1 MKNKNTR
8 EEEQRSNFDVEGK
21 EVGNT
26 EILDTESGKRE
37 KLDKGMTGREIEE
50 TTYEGTDI
58 EGKAVGDEEE
68 IRDLRE
74 GTTEKPLE
82 GLEDLP
88 EDKGKVRSNRMASKD
103 KNQSSGGTTTKE
115 RTDELKDKD
124 MYQGKDIKGQT
135 QDERPGQEHKMDPEP
150 IYDHPANKGLGRL
163 KDKVAIITGGDSG
176 IGRAV
181 AVAYAKEGA
190 KVVIAYNVSDR
201 DAEQTKGDI
210 ESYGGEALLIK
221 GDIGDSAFCKKV
233 VEDTVKKFGKL
244 DILVNNAA
252 EQHPQKSI
260 EDITDEQLERTFRT
274 NIFAMFYLTRAAMP
288 HLKEGSVIINTSSV
302 TAFRGSAGL
311 LDYSSTKGAITSF
324 TRSLSANLAE
334 KKIRVNQIAPG
345 PIWTPLIPSTFDKE
359 KVEKFGEDVPLK
371 RPGQPVELA
380 EAYIFLA
387 SDGSTYI
394 TGQTIHINGGEI
406 VNG

>member
-1 MKNKNTR
+1 MKNTEIDDKEKNNL
-8 EEEQRSNFDVEGK
+8 EVEGK

-26 EILDTESGKRE
+26 EILDMETGKRE
-37 KLDKGMTGREIEE
+37 KLDKGMTGRKIEE
-50 TTYEGTDI
+50 TTYEDTDI

-68 IRDLRE
+68 IQDLRE
-74 GTTEKPLE
+74 GTTEKVITGLE
-82 GLEDLP
+82 GNP
-88 EDKGKVRSNRMASKD
+88 EDKGKMRSNRMAGKEKD
-103 KNQSSGGTTTKE
+103 SRSSGGTITRE
-115 RTDELKDKD
+115 RTDELRDKD

-135 QDERPGQEHKMDPEP
+135 QDERPGQEYKMDPEP

-190 KVVIAYNVSDR
+190 KVTIAYNVSTK
-201 DAEQTKGDI
+201 DAQQTKKDI
-210 ESYGGEALLIK
+210 ESYGGEALLIE
-221 GDIGDSAFCKKV
+221 GDIGDSTFCRKV

-274 NIFAMFYLTRAAMP
+274 NIFSMFYLTRAAMP